1 MTTLNGM
8 MELSR
13 RALSANQLALAVIGH
28 NTANVNSPGFS
39 RQRVQLSPS
48 FPLQLMEGTLGT
60 GVNVVGIQ
68 QIHDNLLDRSL
79 RQGYSDFSQWEA
91 IDGSLQSLENI
102 FGDTSSSTT
111 LGDMLT
117 EFWNSWQD
125 LADDPENL
133 TARSAL
139 RQNAQSLCSEFNRLH
154 NQFAG
159 QIQSHDQEI
168 VVRVNEVNSLSSSIA
183 NLNAQIAQIESSGGQ
198 ANDLRDQRNN
208 LLNDLSSLVNVQVT
222 DQANGQINVYVG
234 GQVLV
239 QGDLSLQIA
248 TRERSIPGGVVHD
261 LIWEDGGSSVMLSQ
275 GQIAG
280 LIEMR
285 DDQIPELS
293 ASLDELAN
301 SLVQQVNSAH
311 VTGYGL
317 NGSSGNNF
325 FDLDTTGAGNLSLSG
340 EVLASLEVIA
350 ASASGAPGDNSIAL
364 SIAGLQNQLVMENG
378 TATIGSYY
386 ANLVSEVGVVRQNA
400 SFRHTQEQAALQ
412 QLETQR
418 ESVSGVSL
426 DEEMTNLIQYQQA
439 YEAAARLVTTVS
451 QMMDTVVNMV

>member
-8 MELSR
+8 LDLSR
-13 RALSANQLALAVIGH
+13 RALSANQLALAIIGH

-39 RQRVQLSPS
+39 RQRVQLTPS
-48 FPLQLMEGTLGT
+48 FPIQLVEGTLGT
-60 GVNVVGIQ
+60 GVIVAGIQ
-68 QIHDNLLDRSL
+68 QIHDNLLDRSI

-102 FGDTSSSTT
+102 FGDTSSATT
-111 LGDMLT
+111 LDNLLT
-117 EFWNSWQD
+117 QFWDSWQD
-125 LADDPENL
+125 LANDPESL
-133 TARSAL
+133 TSRSAL
-139 RQNAQSLCSEFNRLH
+139 RQNAESLCAEFNRLDS
-154 NQFAG
+154 QFAG
-159 QIQSHDQEI
+159 QIQTHDQEI
-168 VVRVNEVNSLSSSIA
+168 VVRVSEVNSLSSAIA
-183 NLNAQIAQIESSGGQ
+183 NLNAQIAQIEGSGGQ

-208 LLNDLSSLVNVQVT
+208 LLNDLSALVNVQVT

-239 QGDLSLQIA
+239 QGDLSLNIT

-261 LIWEDGGSSVMLSQ
+261 LVWEDGGSSVTLSQ

-285 DDQIPELS
+285 DERIPEIS
-293 ASLDELAN
+293 ASLDELAAT
-301 SLVQQVNSAH
+301 LAQQVNASH
-311 VTGYGL
+311 ITGYGL

-325 FDLDTTGAGNLSLSG
+325 FDPSITGAGDLTLSG
-340 EVLASLEVIA
+340 EILASLDAIA
-350 ASASGAPGDNSIAL
+350 ASGSGAPGDNSIAL
-364 SIAGLQNQLVMENG
+364 SIAGIQNQLVMANG

-400 SFRHTQEQAALQ
+400 SFRYTQEQAALE

-418 ESVSGVSL
+418 ESISGVSL
-426 DEEMTNLIQYQQA
+426 DEEMTLLIQYQQA

-451 QMMDTVVNMV
+451 QMMDTVVNLV